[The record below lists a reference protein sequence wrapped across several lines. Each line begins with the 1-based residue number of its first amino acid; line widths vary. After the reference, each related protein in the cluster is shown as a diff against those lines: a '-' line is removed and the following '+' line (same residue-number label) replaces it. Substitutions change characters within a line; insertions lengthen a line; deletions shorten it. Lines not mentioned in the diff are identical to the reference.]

1 MSCSKNRR
9 ACVIGITV
17 LCILVLAIST
27 LNMVPGKANSLKE
40 LESETYGDHQVTILS
55 IKIVIY
61 LILLLCQIFCLIG
74 AITRRAVFLIP
85 VIFIGYPLMIV
96 VSTIGAGLFLYF
108 GGLTHYL
115 QGEAKLLIVSAV
127 IYSCQW
133 VFVYFMYAV
142 YKLYKEIRTENQ
154 EDNGIIMQE
163 VYSKS

>member
-85 VIFIGYPLMIV
+85 VMVIGYPLMIV
-96 VSTIGAGLFLYF
+96 VSTIGAG
-108 GGLTHYL
+108 
-115 QGEAKLLIVSAV
+115 
-127 IYSCQW
+127 
-133 VFVYFMYAV
+133 
-142 YKLYKEIRTENQ
+142 
-154 EDNGIIMQE
+154 
-163 VYSKS
+163 